1 MTSAV
6 NQGLHQF
13 IPKGRINALDIL
25 RGLAIIMMTLPHQT
39 LPFNLQSTPIGHQL
53 FIIGAYYTRPVFIA
67 VSGMAIVLYE
77 KKYQW
82 PFRMIAHGCILFAM
96 AWTVDVLTHQSLNV
110 DWDIF
115 QLIGACYAIAGALS
129 YAGDN
134 RKKFLGLFVL
144 LLIWFFIP
152 SIRPDQGLFPI
163 WPNGIYFI
171 GGYLIA
177 KWGLSRFN
185 LVWIVA
191 LTLIFCVVYF
201 SIFYIY
207 APRTIESSTAIFGIM
222 ASFSCIFIL
231 LCLTLLLENQQL
243 SNKRPLSMILR
254 FGLYPVSLYFMQQF
268 FTVFGI
274 RFNFKLVLTDIPSLN
289 CILQTALLLI
299 GMYFTTY
306 VFNRCKFLSV
316 EFWLRRTEYF
326 IMDIVPAR
334 GIFKQLPT
342 NKSALG

>member
-1 MTSAV
+1 MPSAL
-6 NQGLHQF
+6 NRELYDY
-13 IPKGRINALDIL
+13 IPEGRINALDIL
-25 RGLAIIMMTLPHQT
+25 RGLAIIMMTVPHQT
-39 LPFNLQSTPIGHQL
+39 LPFNLQSTSIGHQL
-53 FIIGAYYTRPVFIA
+53 FIIGVYYTRPMFIA

-82 PFRMIAHGCILFAM
+82 PFRMITHGCILFAM
-96 AWTVDVLTHQSLNV
+96 AWSADVITHQSLRV

-144 LLIWFFIP
+144 LLIWVFLP

-185 LVWIVA
+185 LVWTVA
-191 LTLIFCVVYF
+191 LTLIFCIFYL
-201 SIFYIY
+201 SLFYIY
-207 APRTIESSTAIFGIM
+207 ADRTIASSTNFIAIM
-222 ASFSCIFIL
+222 ASYSCIFIL
-231 LCLTLLLENQQL
+231 LFLTLLLENQQL

-274 RFNFKLVLTDIPSLN
+274 RFNFKLILTDIPSMD

-306 VFNRCKFLSV
+306 LFDRFKFLSV
-316 EFWLRRTEYF
+316 EFWLRRTESF
-326 IMDIVPAR
+326 VMDIVPAR
-334 GIFKQLPT
+334 GIFKQLPAKT
-342 NKSALG
+342 ALG

>member
-1 MTSAV
+1 MQSAL
-6 NQGLHQF
+6 NQELYQF

-39 LPFNLQSTPIGHQL
+39 LPFNLQSTLIGHQL
-53 FIIGAYYTRPVFIA
+53 FIIGAYYTRPMFIA

-82 PFRMIAHGCILFAM
+82 PFRMITHGCILFTM
-96 AWTVDVLTHQSLNV
+96 AWSADVLTHQRLNV

-115 QLIGACYAIAGALS
+115 QLIGACYAIAGTLC

-134 RKKFLGLFVL
+134 RKKFFVLFVL
-144 LLIWFFIP
+144 LLIWFFFP

-185 LVWIVA
+185 LAWTVA
-191 LTLIFCVVYF
+191 LALFFCIVYF
-201 SIFYIY
+201 PCFYIY
-207 APRTIESSTAIFGIM
+207 SHRTVETSTNFMGIM

-231 LCLTLLLENQQL
+231 LCLTLLLENKQL
-243 SNKRPLSMILR
+243 SNKRPQSMILR

-268 FTVFGI
+268 FTVFGL
-274 RFNFKLVLTDIPSLN
+274 RYNFKLVLTGVSIMD
-289 CILQTALLLI
+289 CILQTMLLLI

-306 VFNRCKFLSV
+306 LFDRIKFLSV
-316 EFWLRRTEYF
+316 EFWLRRTESF

-342 NKSALG
+342 KTALS

>member
-1 MTSAV
+1 MQSAL
-6 NQGLHQF
+6 NQGLYEF

-53 FIIGAYYTRPVFIA
+53 FIVGAYYTRPVFIA

-82 PFRMIAHGCILFAM
+82 PFRMVTHGCILFAM
-96 AWTVDVLTHQSLNV
+96 AWSADLVTHQRLNV

-115 QLIGACYAIAGALS
+115 QLIGACYAIAGALC
-129 YAGDN
+129 YAGNN
-134 RKKFLGLFVL
+134 RNKFFGLFVI
-144 LLIWFFIP
+144 LLIWFYFP
-152 SIRPDQGLFPI
+152 TIRPDQGLFPI

-171 GGYLIA
+171 GGYFIA
-177 KWGLSRFN
+177 TWGLSRFN
-185 LVWIVA
+185 LIWTVVLA
-191 LTLIFCVVYF
+191 LIFC
-201 SIFYIY
+201 IFYLLFFY
-207 APRTIESSTAIFGIM
+207 VYTDPTIASSTNFIGII
-222 ASFSCIFIL
+222 ASHSCIFIL
-231 LCLTLLLENQQL
+231 LCLTLLIENRQV

-274 RFNFKLVLTDIPSLN
+274 RFNFKLVLTDIPSID

-306 VFNRCKFLSV
+306 LFDRLKFLSV
-316 EFWLRRTEYF
+316 EFWLRRTESF
-326 IMDIVPAR
+326 VMDIVPAR
-334 GIFKQLPT
+334 GIFKQLPVKT
-342 NKSALG
+342 ALG